1 MSSKENE
8 RVKIMKKSYIER
20 AQNFMIRYI
29 KWCERNYY
37 SYNEKETIMFYCNLR
52 SNSRIL
58 VKFAGGSCR
67 ASFITSD
74 YCIKIEFKGTHAD
87 EYGGNDSEIWAWENY
102 INGSGFEYLFAK
114 PTEFS
119 YNGCYCEIMPRI
131 KGVGMGSCDVYNY
144 LNTKEIEFVEKHF
157 DDMHLYNYGFKNR
170 RPVIIDYAY
179 QY

>member
-1 MSSKENE
+1 
-8 RVKIMKKSYIER
+8 MKKSYIVR

-29 KWCERNYY
+29 KWCEANNY
-37 SYNEKETIMFYCNLR
+37 SFNETDTIICYCNLR
-52 SNSRIL
+52 SNRRTL
-58 VKFAGGSCR
+58 VRFAGGCCR

-74 YCIKIEFKGTHAD
+74 YCIKIEFKGNLAD
-87 EYGGNDSEIWAWENY
+87 QYGGNDSEIWAWENY
-102 INGSGFEYLFAK
+102 IRGSGFEYLFAK

-131 KGVGMGSCDVYNY
+131 KGVGTGGDYVRRY
-144 LNTKEIEFVEKHF
+144 LNEEECEFVDNYF
-157 DDMHLYNYGFKNR
+157 GDMHMNNYGFKNK

>member
-1 MSSKENE
+1 
-8 RVKIMKKSYIER
+8 MKKSYIER
-20 AQNFMIRYI
+20 ARNFMIRYI
-29 KWCERNYY
+29 KWCEKNDY
-37 SYNEKETIMFYCNLR
+37 SYDEKDTIRHYCKLR
-52 SNSRIL
+52 SNSRVL
-58 VKFAGGSCR
+58 VRYAGGSCR

-74 YCIKIEFKGTHAD
+74 YCIKIEFKGTCAD
-87 EYGGNDSEIWAWENY
+87 EFGGNDDEIWAWENH

-131 KGVGMGSCDVYNY
+131 KDVGMGGCDIYHY
-144 LNTKEIEFVEKHF
+144 LNEEECAFVENYF
-157 DDMHLYNYGFKNR
+157 EDMHMNNYGFKNK

>member
-1 MSSKENE
+1 
-8 RVKIMKKSYIER
+8 MKKSYIER

-29 KWCERNYY
+29 KWCEKNGYP
-37 SYNEKETIMFYCNLR
+37 YNEKGAIMHYCYLR
-52 SNSRIL
+52 SNSRTS
-58 VKFAGGSCR
+58 VKFAAGCCR

-74 YCIKIEFKGTHAD
+74 YCIKIEFKGTQAD
-87 EYGGNDSEIWAWENY
+87 DYGGNDNEIWAWEKY

-114 PTEFS
+114 ATEFS

-131 KGVGMGSCDVYNY
+131 KGVGTGGDYVCRY
-144 LNTKEIEFVEKHF
+144 LNEEECEFVDNYF
-157 DDMHLYNYGFKNR
+157 GDMHMNNYGFKNK

>member
-1 MSSKENE
+1 
-8 RVKIMKKSYIER
+8 MKKSYIER

-29 KWCERNYY
+29 KWCEKNGYP
-37 SYNEKETIMFYCNLR
+37 YNERGAIMHYCYLR
-52 SNSRIL
+52 SNRRMV
-58 VKFAGGSCR
+58 VKYAAGCCR

-74 YCIKIEFKGTHAD
+74 YCIKIEFKGAYVND
-87 EYGGNDSEIWAWENY
+87 YGGNDSEIWAWENY
-102 INGSGFEYLFAK
+102 IKGSGFEYLFAK

-131 KGVGMGSCDVYNY
+131 KGVGTGGNYVRYY
-144 LNTKEIEFVEKHF
+144 LNEEECEFVDNYF
-157 DDMHLYNYGFKNR
+157 DDMHMNNYGFKNK